1 MTKHSTSLAA
11 SWWNAVAPPFS
22 TSTLEDAMFRS
33 DRGCLGAFPWMQ
45 FQLSIKG
52 LSSWCSLGCHK
63 YKCVYIYV
71 YSDFIETFQI
81 TPYDQSILNNGYHGI
96 LLDLI
101 RNHPTLNAVF
111 SEAVW
116 ILLLIA
122 WWVFSWSCKEAATKL
137 GKFHLVETCINI
149 YTCMGLCILDRMLF
163 GSQDHLPQQKI
174 MYNNHPPEAWQYK
187 SASDKMAS
195 ERATAWV
202 DWIVLGLVADSSFF
216 SNCNHWH
223 IMLSD
228 LSHKVRVVVFSGG
241 PFRSSH
247 IHVRFHHLT
256 TYMQGGQSSTKNA
269 RPLI

>member
-1 MTKHSTSLAA
+1 MCLYIRIFRFYRD
-11 SWWNAVAPPFS
+11 FS
-22 TSTLEDAMFRS
+22 
-33 DRGCLGAFPWMQ
+33 
-45 FQLSIKG
+45 
-52 LSSWCSLGCHK
+52 
-63 YKCVYIYV
+63 
-71 YSDFIETFQI
+71 
-81 TPYDQSILNNGYHGI
+81 
-96 LLDLI
+96 
-101 RNHPTLNAVF
+101 NHPIWSIPSEQWVSRYLARSHKKSPNSQRSF

-256 TYMQGGQSSTKNA
+256 TYMQGGQSSTKMLVRSYSNWINNLTA
-269 RPLI
+269 TSVSKP